1 MERLQKTIFGGSPMS
16 ESVNPGRFT
25 SVGSLT
31 KKCVRSPVVRSAVRA
46 GKKSQESG
54 KSHKPTGESMEKN
67 LSIDPSSYLAYFTL
81 QSANIQSAGKGR
93 GDLKTAL
100 LRKIHGS
107 VDIALFTSQL
117 HTLNTLD
124 QQAIF
129 QAFVFR
135 EILFLTVFTWRRNH
149 GGSFPCF

>member
-1 MERLQKTIFGGSPMS
+1 VLSGLGK
-16 ESVNPGRFT
+16 NPKNREKVT
-25 SVGSLT
+25 NQ
-31 KKCVRSPVVRSAVRA
+31 PN
-46 GKKSQESG
+46 
-54 KSHKPTGESMEKN
+54 ESMEKN

-81 QSANIQSAGKGR
+81 PSANIQSAGKGR

-117 HTLNTLD
+117 HTLNALD

-129 QAFVFR
+129 QAFVFW